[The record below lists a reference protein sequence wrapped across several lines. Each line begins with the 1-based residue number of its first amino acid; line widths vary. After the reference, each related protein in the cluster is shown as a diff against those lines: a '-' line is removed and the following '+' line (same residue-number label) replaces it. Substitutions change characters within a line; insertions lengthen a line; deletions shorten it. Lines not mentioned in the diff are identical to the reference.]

1 MGVRRACGN
10 VRAAMRLLRLNLKN
24 VGPFEDATLEFGG
37 EDPDAKPGV
46 TFLTGING
54 SGKSVVLDAIRYWFG
69 GLYGR
74 VERDLARTGHEADFR
89 ITPALK
95 ADGRTHTTVVAS
107 RTHLRDT
114 HAYNG
119 SEGGHPV
126 WSRPITAV
134 AADASGTKSAWVVDY
149 WCPAMAAGEPAIQSF
164 ASPSHHNALQDSL
177 SGVVQRAKVTELL
190 CYFDYLRDSR
200 IEDERAIGE
209 SLHAVTE
216 RIVEESLLE
225 GRYVGVRRTNLTPF
239 VEQVGHTVPLANI
252 SSGNAY
258 MIQRMVG
265 LLGRMHS
272 LQLLAGLAPA
282 DICNIPGL
290 LLIDEAEAHLHPR
303 WQKTFLPSVQKIF
316 PNLQL
321 VVTTHSP
328 FILAS
333 VRDAQVYVCRY
344 DDARRV
350 CAVSE
355 ETAAYQNKP
364 VDEILM
370 SPAFDETPPFGA
382 EISKLLAARDRAIV
396 RGDVTKRKETEAKLI
411 RRNPTYFSYLRVD
424 EELDKLAH
432 LVHLTPGTAK

>member
-1 MGVRRACGN
+1 MGMAKLERRRDSDGRIRFSFRYIDVDGSRKRHTPDVETEHEALRIMAEVRARIARGIVGVPDVTANERQASTITLSAMLDRWLKEAHCTSKSPDRYRSRFASNVRRIIG
-10 VRAAMRLLRLNLKN
+10 VLGD
-24 VGPFEDATLEFGG
+24 GPIGTIRRGDVSRCL
-37 EDPDAKPGV
+37 
-46 TFLTGING
+46 
-54 SGKSVVLDAIRYWFG
+54 AIW
-69 GLYGR
+69 
-74 VERDLARTGHEADFR
+74 ER
-89 ITPALK
+89 
-95 ADGRTHTTVVAS
+95 
-107 RTHLRDT
+107 
-114 HAYNG
+114 
-119 SEGGHPV
+119 EG
-126 WSRPITAV
+126 AV
-134 AADASGTKSAWVVDY
+134 AATRNYWISTLSRLWVWGQDAG
-149 WCPAMAAGEPAIQSF
+149 
-164 ASPSHHNALQDSL
+164 
-177 SGVVQRAKVTELL
+177 
-190 CYFDYLRDSR
+190 
-200 IEDERAIGE
+200 
-209 SLHAVTE
+209 
-216 RIVEESLLE
+216 
-225 GRYVGVRRTNLTPF
+225 
-239 VEQVGHTVPLANI
+239 
-252 SSGNAY
+252 
-258 MIQRMVG
+258 
-265 LLGRMHS
+265 
-272 LQLLAGLAPA
+272 
-282 DICNIPGL
+282 
-290 LLIDEAEAHLHPR
+290 LIDEAEAHLHPR

>member
-1 MGVRRACGN
+1 
-10 VRAAMRLLRLNLKN
+10 MRLLRLNLKN

-37 EDPDAKPGV
+37 GDPDAKPGV

-95 ADGRTHTTVVAS
+95 ADGRTYTTVVAS

-114 HAYNG
+114 HVLGGA
-119 SEGGHPV
+119 EEGHPI
-126 WSRPITAV
+126 WSRPLKAI
-134 AADASGTKSAWVVDY
+134 AADAAGTKTAWVVDY
-149 WCPAMAAGEPAIQSF
+149 WCPAMTTGEAAIQSF
-164 ASPSHHNALQDSL
+164 ASPMHQNALQDAL

-209 SLHAVTE
+209 SLHAITE
-216 RIVEESLLE
+216 RIVKESLLE
-225 GRYVGVRRTNLTPF
+225 GQYVGVRRTTLTPF
-239 VEQVGHTVPLANI
+239 VEQAGHTVPLANI

-290 LLIDEAEAHLHPR
+290 LLVDEAEAHLHPR

-328 FILAS
+328 FVLAS
-333 VRDAQVYVCRY
+333 VRDARVYVCRY
-344 DDARRV
+344 DEAQRACV
-350 CAVSE
+350 VSE
-355 ETAAYQNKP
+355 ETAGYQNKP
-364 VDEILM
+364 VDEILL
-370 SPAFDETPPFGA
+370 SPAFDETQPFGA
-382 EISKLLAARDRAIV
+382 EISRLLAARDRAIV
-396 RGDVTKRKETEAKLI
+396 RGDDERRREIESKLV
-411 RRNPTYFSYLRVD
+411 RRNPGYFSYLKVG
-424 EELDKLAH
+424 EELDRLAAH
-432 LVHLTPGTAK
+432 ARGTEK